1 MSVAESEEQGESIRW
16 RLQPDFQFE
25 ATATAGR
32 FQVRNPVSGERFE
45 LGEEEVFLCQVLSR
59 TTDPQVIQVDFTQ
72 RFGLTITADQLHQF
86 YQDMAALGLLEPM
99 SPVMEDITSVDAD
112 DGEQGRDLYQWVFFN
127 PNRMFAWLASRIG
140 WLRHGAWLLAPGIP
154 LALLVILYN
163 QPQYQRA
170 LEIFADPGSHL
181 LFKFTLGLFISNLF
195 TRIAQGVAIAYVGGL
210 VEQFGLRLEFGVI
223 PHFFIGKSIRAVTRP
238 PQQRLAAS
246 GAALLSKLT
255 LFVGGI
261 LIWRLTYQSG
271 ITLSSYAFLLG
282 HLGLGA
288 FLFIANPLWWG
299 DGYVWLATHLGLP
312 RLRDRA
318 FRVLGLYVR
327 GRRPPA
333 GLAPLERYALV
344 GYIVASISYVLLLLS
359 MVMLTKAIYLESQY
373 QGIGVVLFL
382 ILVAMVMRWWLY
394 RRTHKRQRIRTRVE
408 ARAEARTALRAA
420 SSAQSVGKRLVG
432 SKAGTAVMKPIG
444 DPPQRHYRLW
454 LIVLTLL
461 AVASFLPYSYDVT
474 GEVTLFPTA
483 RAEIHAVTSGIVMQV
498 QVRENEWVTPEQVL
512 AELSTWQQDQE
523 LAVTATEIK
532 RQQAELELL
541 QHGPKAEAIE
551 YARQQLAMAQ
561 VRAKHSRKVQELL
574 EPVHQQGVVKA
585 LEYEEAVK
593 TAEVDQAAVTVAEA
607 NLSLI
612 KSPPLSLEV
621 TAKEAELEQLRAKQ
635 TYLEEQRKRT
645 YLRTP
650 VAGRVV
656 TPRPEFMTGNYLKE
670 GDLFVTVEDHRVMRA
685 EILAPETDI
694 GEVRTDAPVQLRVW
708 AYPLRDFTGRV
719 TAVAPVV
726 EPNPAN
732 PFMHAVRVIIEIP
745 NPDGLLKS
753 QMTGFAKIAAGEQ
766 WAIVA
771 FTRALVRFVMLE
783 MWSWLP

>member
-1 MSVAESEEQGESIRW
+1 MSVAESAGQNDSILW
-16 RLQPDFQFE
+16 RLRPDLQFE
-25 ATATAGR
+25 STATAGR
-32 FQVRNPVSGERFE
+32 YQVRNPVSGERFE
-45 LGEEEVFLCQVLSR
+45 LGEEEVFLCQALSR
-59 TTDPQVIQVDFTQ
+59 TADPKVIQVDFAQ
-72 RFGLTITADQLHQF
+72 RFDLAITADQLHQF
-86 YQDMAALGLLEPM
+86 YQDMATLGLLEPM
-99 SPVMEDITSVDAD
+99 SPAMEDITPAAAD
-112 DGEQGRDLYQWVFFN
+112 DGKQEHESYRWVFFN
-127 PNRMFAWLASRIG
+127 PNRAFAWLARHIG
-140 WLRHGAWLLAPGIP
+140 WLRYVTWLLAPGIP

-195 TRIAQGVAIAYVGGL
+195 TRIAQGVAVAYVGGL
-210 VEQFGLRLEFGVI
+210 VEQFGLRLEFGVV
-223 PHFFIGKSIRAVTRP
+223 PHFFVGKSIRAATRP
-238 PQQRLAAS
+238 PQQRLAAAR
-246 GAALLSKLT
+246 AAMLSKLT
-255 LFVGGI
+255 LFVSGI

-271 ITLSSYAFLLG
+271 VTLSSYAFLLG

-299 DGYVWLATHLGLP
+299 DGYVWLAVHLGLP

-318 FRVLGLYVR
+318 FQVLGLYLR

-333 GLAPLERYALV
+333 GLAPLEKYALV
-344 GYIVASISYVLLLLS
+344 GYIVASVSYVLLLLCV
-359 MVMLTKAIYLESQY
+359 VMLAKAVYLESQY

-394 RRTHKRQRIRTRVE
+394 RRTQKRQRIEARAQARVE
-408 ARAEARTALRAA
+408 AQTTLRAVN
-420 SSAQSVGKRLVG
+420 SDQSVGRQPAR
-432 SKAGTAVMKPIG
+432 SKASLAAMKPIE
-444 DPPQRHYRLW
+444 DDPQRHYRLW
-454 LIVLTLL
+454 LIVLALL
-461 AVASFLPYSYDVT
+461 AGASFLPYSYDVT

-483 RAEIHAVTSGIVMQV
+483 RAEIHAVTSGIVTQV
-498 QVRENEWVTPEQVL
+498 QVRENEWVTPEQAL
-512 AELSTWQQDQE
+512 AELSAWQQDQD
-523 LAVTATEIK
+523 LAVTAAAIK
-532 RQQAELELL
+532 RQQAELGLL

-551 YARQQLAMAQ
+551 YARQQLAAAQ
-561 VRAKHSRKVQELL
+561 VRARHSRKVRELL

-612 KSPPLSLEV
+612 KSPPLPLEV
-621 TAKEAELEQLRAKQ
+621 AAKEAELEQLRAQQ

-670 GDLFVTVEDHRVMRA
+670 GDLFVAVEDHRVMRA

-694 GEVRTDAPVQLRVW
+694 GEVRADAPVQ
-708 AYPLRDFTGRV
+708 
-719 TAVAPVV
+719 
-726 EPNPAN
+726 
-732 PFMHAVRVIIEIP
+732 
-745 NPDGLLKS
+745 
-753 QMTGFAKIAAGEQ
+753 
-766 WAIVA
+766 
-771 FTRALVRFVMLE
+771 
-783 MWSWLP
+783 